1 MTRYDA
7 YKFIHVT
14 AAIVWLGAGVLIQML
29 AVRAQTTHDDEY
41 LARLFR
47 DAGILAKRLF
57 IPSSLVVVTMG
68 VLMVVDGPWD
78 FGPLWLA
85 LGLAGFFAT
94 SLTGALVLGPR
105 AEKVAERY
113 EESGGMTPEIAG
125 DMRGVLLLARIDTVV
140 LFLVVADMVIKPT
153 GDDTGVLIAMVA
165 VFLVGAAM
173 TAAALRAGG
182 RGGQASP
189 EAARP

>member
-14 AAIVWLGAGVLIQML
+14 AAIVWLGAGVLIQLL
-29 AVRAQTTHDDEY
+29 AVRAQSTRDDEY

-78 FGPLWLA
+78 FGPLWLPPRHPGF
-85 LGLAGFFAT
+85 LRPPLAG
-94 SLTGALVLGPR
+94 GPR
-105 AEKVAERY
+105 
-113 EESGGMTPEIAG
+113 SGP
-125 DMRGVLLLARIDTVV
+125 
-140 LFLVVADMVIKPT
+140 
-153 GDDTGVLIAMVA
+153 
-165 VFLVGAAM
+165 
-173 TAAALRAGG
+173 
-182 RGGQASP
+182 
-189 EAARP
+189 